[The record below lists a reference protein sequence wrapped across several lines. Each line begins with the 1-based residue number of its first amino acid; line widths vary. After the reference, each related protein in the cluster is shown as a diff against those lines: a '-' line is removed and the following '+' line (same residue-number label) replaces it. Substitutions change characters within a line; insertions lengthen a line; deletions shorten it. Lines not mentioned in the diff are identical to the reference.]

1 MLGLR
6 LDRPLPLGARELAVL
21 DTGQVE
27 RLESAGMLITEAGT
41 IVLTERG
48 RFVAN
53 DVIASILL

>member
-1 MLGLR
+1 
-6 LDRPLPLGARELAVL
+6 VL
-21 DTGQVE
+21 DPGQVE
-27 RLESAGMLITEAGT
+27 RLESAGMLVTGAGT